1 MFESYPDVV
10 TVAEI
15 QKMLR
20 ISRSSVMKLI
30 QSGAI
35 DHRVAGR
42 RILISK
48 SSVIAYFESK

>member
-35 DHRVAGR
+35 DHRVVGR

-48 SSVIAYFESK
+48 SSVIAYFENK